1 MRCCKGHGRLYV
13 LWLRER
19 NFIVAERHAYLIGEW
34 ADESKA
40 GTAISPPF
48 DKRGRAGNPT
58 VTQWERFPTQWQNTG
73 QLAPVMRGH
82 SEFHWWTAG
91 GTRPCLGPVRDMTL
105 HLLQYLWS
113 RLRHDTSLAVV
124 LWSSHRH
131 DISWSSHRHDTSL
144 AAVPL
149 VQSETRHFTCCST
162 LVQSQTRHFTC
173 CSTSG
178 PVTDTTLTC
187 CNTSGPVTN
196 TTFHL
201 L

>member
-1 MRCCKGHGRLYV
+1 MSGRKQGRDGYFSAI
-13 LWLRER
+13 RQ
-19 NFIVAERHAYLIGEW
+19 
-34 ADESKA
+34 A
-40 GTAISPPF
+40 GPGRKPYGDSVGKISY
-48 DKRGRAGNPT
+48 
-58 VTQWERFPTQWQNTG
+58 WQNTG

-82 SEFHWWTAG
+82 SGFHWWTAG

-162 LVQSQTRHFTC
+162 
-173 CSTSG
+173 SG

-187 CNTSGPVTN
+187 CNTSGLVTN